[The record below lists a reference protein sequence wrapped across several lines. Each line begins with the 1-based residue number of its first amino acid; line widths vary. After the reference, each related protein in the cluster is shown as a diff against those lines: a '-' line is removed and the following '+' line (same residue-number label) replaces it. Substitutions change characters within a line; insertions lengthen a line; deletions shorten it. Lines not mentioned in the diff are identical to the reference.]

1 MVVSNLLFN
10 LVTTRKGVE
19 GKANQILQVLRP
31 KGSTCDG
38 GGLGGVGMQREPGQ
52 MEERFG
58 GAS

>member
-1 MVVSNLLFN
+1 M
-10 LVTTRKGVE
+10 E